1 MTMLPSLGRESVN
14 TRTHLSVSDSVA
26 SVFVDDVVDGN
37 ATMTSQWVGPEGS
50 RGRERARGRQ
60 TMAQLSEDA
69 SRVRERTLMGGGGQ
83 VTTATGGAAAAH
95 TQNPLSHTVPP
106 STTTRSTASPTTT
119 LTSDMR
125 SRHQRRDREL
135 QSPGSSSTQ
144 HRRTHSLSN
153 GRAEESVASELQK
166 RLKHPRQSEP
176 AVNNWMNALTRLKM
190 VHTLFDLSHHFI

>member
-14 TRTHLSVSDSVA
+14 TKTHLSVSDSVA
-26 SVFVDDVVDGN
+26 SAFVDDIVDGN
-37 ATMTSQWVGPEGS
+37 TTMTSQWGLPEGS

-60 TMAQLSEDA
+60 TMAQLSEHA
-69 SRVRERTLMGGGGQ
+69 SRVRERTLMGGLGQ
-83 VTTATGGAAAAH
+83 VTTATGGAAGH
-95 TQNPLSHTVPP
+95 TQHLFSHTVPP

-119 LTSDMR
+119 LTSDLR

-135 QSPGSSSTQ
+135 QSPGSSSTH
-144 HRRTHSLSN
+144 HRRTRSLSN
-153 GRAEESVASELQK
+153 KRAGENVASELQK

-190 VHTLFDLSHHFI
+190 VHTLFDLSHHFV